1 MFVSSV
7 CGIGNPDSSV
17 LRPEEGA
24 TISRSVEP
32 RRISALRGCSSPR
45 ARSGAIRRVRVSP
58 RTNSLPLESA
68 GASPRKM
75 GSFDS
80 TALSETSEEPPVVRE
95 RLIGIVLSPIQRAS
109 KSTSEMD
116 VFSTTSSNRRKR

>member
-17 LRPEEGA
+17 LRPEESA

-32 RRISALRGCSSPR
+32 RRISALSGCFSLR
-45 ARSGAIRRVRVSP
+45 ARSGTIRRFRVSP
-58 RTNSLPLESA
+58 RTNSSPLESP
-68 GASPRKM
+68 GTSPRSM

-80 TALSETSEEPPVVRE
+80 AALSEASEEPPVVRE

-109 KSTSEMD
+109 NSTSEMD
-116 VFSTTSSNRRKR
+116 VFSTTSSSRRKR